1 MELTVNYLG
10 AVQFEVDARGHKVI
24 CDQPV
29 DNGGFDEGMTP
40 PDFLLASL
48 GTCAG
53 YYAVQ
58 YLKTRNLPMEGLQV
72 RVTAEKVKPP
82 ARLDQFR
89 IEVKLPEAV
98 DEQHIEGVTRSVH
111 KCLIHNTLLNPPKID
126 IAIETPVRP

>member
-24 CDQPV
+24 CDQPIE
-29 DNGGFDEGMTP
+29 NGGFDEGMTP

-111 KCLIHNTLLNPPKID
+111 KCLIHNTLLNPPKIE
-126 IAIETPVRP
+126 IAIETPVRL